1 MANKFKVEIQETVE
15 ELEHRLERAI
25 TAVSKEKLL
34 LLYWIATKKIKT
46 REELATMLKR
56 DSSTIY
62 RWLRAYKQ
70 GGITS
75 LLTVKKAPGKTPH
88 IPPEVREKLIKK
100 LQEPEGETSYGKLQI
115 WLEKEC
121 GLKVSYKVVHDLV
134 HYKLKSYLKV
144 PRPQSNKVNEVAQ
157 TNFKK
162 KLWEI
167 IKVMIKYFG
176 TGQPVRIW
184 CQDES
189 RFGLITMQ
197 GRMITLKGIK
207 PVGKKQWKRGNFY
220 VYGVVEP
227 STGEQYYQEFSQLN
241 HNCFQEFLNGFA
253 QKYSDYFNLII
264 MDNGS
269 FHKAL
274 LLDWADHVMPIY
286 LPAYSPELNP
296 IERLWEHTKKDLKWE
311 NYSSLDKLKEQVDI
325 IIKSLTNEEVLSLCG
340 WHYILEAILSA
351 GS

>member
-1 MANKFKVEIQETVE
+1 MANKLQVHIQETVE

-25 TAVSKEKLL
+25 TSVSKEKLL

-88 IPPEVREKLIKK
+88 IPPEVRERLIKK
-100 LQEPEGETSYGKLQI
+100 LPEPEGKTSYGKLQI

-121 GLKVSYKVVHDLV
+121 GIKVSYKVVHDLV
-134 HYKLKSYLKV
+134 HYKLKADLKV
-144 PRPQSNKVNEVAQ
+144 PRPQSNKANEEVQAS
-157 TNFKK
+157 FKK
-162 KLWEI
+162 KLCEI
-167 IKVMIKYFG
+167 IKVMVKYFG

-189 RFGLITMQ
+189 RFGLITMPC
-197 GRMITLKGIK
+197 RMITWKGIK
-207 PVGKKQWKRGNFY
+207 PISKKQWKRGNFY

-253 QKYSDYFNLII
+253 QKHSDYFNLII

-274 LLDWADHVMPIY
+274 LLDWHDHVMPIY

-311 NYSSLDKLKEQVDI
+311 NYSSLGKLKEQVGI
-325 IIKSLTNEEVLSLCG
+325 IINSLTNEEVLSLCG
-340 WHYILEAILSA
+340 WDYILEAILSA
-351 GS
+351 TS

>member
-34 LLYWIATKKIKT
+34 LLYWIAPKKIKT

-88 IPPEVREKLIKK
+88 IPPEVREKLIRK
-100 LQEPEGETSYGKLQI
+100 LQELEGETSYGKLQI

-121 GLKVSYKVVHDLV
+121 GIKVSYKVVHDLV
-134 HYKLKSYLKV
+134 HYKLKSYLQV

-176 TGQPVRIW
+176 PGQPVRIW

-207 PVGKKQWKRGNFY
+207 PVGKK
-220 VYGVVEP
+220 
-227 STGEQYYQEFSQLN
+227 
-241 HNCFQEFLNGFA
+241 
-253 QKYSDYFNLII
+253 
-264 MDNGS
+264 
-269 FHKAL
+269 
-274 LLDWADHVMPIY
+274 
-286 LPAYSPELNP
+286 
-296 IERLWEHTKKDLKWE
+296 
-311 NYSSLDKLKEQVDI
+311 
-325 IIKSLTNEEVLSLCG
+325 LS
-340 WHYILEAILSA
+340 
-351 GS
+351 

>member
-15 ELEHRLERAI
+15 ELEHRLQRAI

-34 LLYWIATKKIKT
+34 LLYWIATKRIKT
-46 REELATMLKR
+46 REELVTMLKR
-56 DSSTIY
+56 DESTIY

-121 GLKVSYKVVHDLV
+121 GIKVSYKVVHDLV

-207 PVGKKQWKRGNFY
+207 PVGQKQWKRGNFY

-274 LLDWADHVMPIY
+274 LLDWHDHVMPIY

-296 IERLWEHTKKDLKWE
+296 IERLWEHTKKDLKWA

-340 WHYILEAILSA
+340 WDYILEAILSA

>member
-1 MANKFKVEIQETVE
+1 MANKFQVEIQETVE

-62 RWLRAYKQ
+62 RWLKTYKQ
-70 GGITS
+70 GGITE

-100 LQEPEGETSYGKLQI
+100 LQEPQGETSYGKLQL

-121 GLKVSYKVVHDLV
+121 GIKVSYKVVHDLV
-134 HYKLKSYLKV
+134 HYKLKADLKV
-144 PRPQSNKVNEVAQ
+144 PRPQSNKVNEGVQA
-157 TNFKK
+157 NFKK
-162 KLWEI
+162 KLCEI

-176 TGQPVRIW
+176 NGKPVRIW

-189 RFGLITMQ
+189 RFGLITMPC
-197 GRMITLKGIK
+197 RIITLKGVK
-207 PVGKKQWKRGNFY
+207 PIGKKEWKRGNFY

-227 STGEQYYQEFSQLN
+227 ATGEQYYQKNARVDS
-241 HNCFQEFLNGFA
+241 NCFQEFLNGFG
-253 QKYSDYFNLII
+253 QRYLDYFNLII

-274 LLDWADHVMPIY
+274 LLDWDDHVMPIY

-296 IERLWEHTKKDLKWE
+296 IERLWLYVKKDLKWE
-311 NYSSLDKLKEQVDI
+311 NFTNLERLKEQIDI

-340 WHYILEAILSA
+340 WDYIREALLSA
-351 GS
+351 TS

>member
-1 MANKFKVEIQETVE
+1 MANKFQVEIQETVE

-25 TAVSKEKLL
+25 TGVSKEKLL
-34 LLYWIATKKIKT
+34 LLYWIATKRIKT

-56 DSSTIY
+56 DESTIY
-62 RWLRAYKQ
+62 RWLKTYKQ
-70 GGITS
+70 GGITA

-121 GLKVSYKVVHDLV
+121 GIKVSYKVVHDLV
-134 HYKLKSYLKV
+134 HYKFKSYLKV

-197 GRMITLKGIK
+197 GRMITLKGVK

-227 STGEQYYQEFSQLN
+227 ATGEQYYQELARIDS
-241 HNCFQEFLNGFA
+241 NCFQEFLNEFG

-274 LLDWADHVMPIY
+274 LLDWHDHVMPIY

-296 IERLWEHTKKDLKWE
+296 IERLWSYVKKDLKWE

-325 IIKSLTNEEVLSLCG
+325 IIKSITNEEVLSLCG
-340 WHYILEAILSA
+340 WD
-351 GS
+351 

>member
-1 MANKFKVEIQETVE
+1 MANKFQVEIKETVE

-46 REELATMLKR
+46 REELARMLKR

-62 RWLRAYKQ
+62 RWLKTYKQ
-70 GGITS
+70 GGITE

-100 LQEPEGETSYGKLQI
+100 LQEPQGETSYGKLQL

-121 GLKVSYKVVHDLV
+121 GIKVSYKVVHDLV
-134 HYKLKSYLKV
+134 HYKLKADLKI
-144 PRPQSNKVNEVAQ
+144 PRPQSNKVNEGVQA
-157 TNFKK
+157 NFKK
-162 KLWEI
+162 KLCEI
-167 IKVMIKYFG
+167 IKVIIKYSG
-176 TGQPVRIW
+176 NGKPVRIW

-197 GRMITLKGIK
+197 GKMITLKGVK
-207 PVGKKQWKRGNFY
+207 PIGKKEWKRGNFY

-227 STGEQYYQEFSQLN
+227 ATGEQYYQKNARVDS
-241 HNCFQEFLNGFA
+241 NCFQEFLNGFG
-253 QKYSDYFNLII
+253 QKYLDYFNLII

-274 LLDWADHVMPIY
+274 LLDWDDHVMPIY

-296 IERLWEHTKKDLKWE
+296 IERLWLYVKKDLKWE
-311 NYSSLDKLKEQVDI
+311 NFTNLDRLKEQIDI

-340 WHYILEAILSA
+340 WDYIREALLSA
-351 GS
+351 TS